1 MTSSPDRPFM
11 SLTAPPGQAVET
23 TAPDAPARHVDEFV
37 YDARARAKLRSSLRE
52 IFIFRECVT
61 SFASRNLRVRY
72 KQAVLGLGWA
82 VIQPLAFLGIFIL
95 FFNKV
100 AGVSGSTGTTYAA
113 FALASLVPW
122 QFVSNSVSFGGLA
135 LIVDAAGLLRKVY
148 FPREAP
154 VIGAILA
161 YVPDLFIGIG
171 LVLLAAPIT
180 GAHLSWTLIYTPIL
194 LVCIALPTLAVT
206 LPIGALTVY
215 YRDFKYA
222 LPFLVQLWMF
232 ASPVAYP
239 ITTIAPRWRPL
250 YAAVNPV
257 VGPLDGFVHVFAAG
271 SSPNWG
277 LLAISAASSCVL
289 LLVGYRVFKSFERE
303 IADVV

>member
-1 MTSSPDRPFM
+1 M
-11 SLTAPPGQAVET
+11 SLTAPPRQEPVT
-23 TAPDAPARHVDEFV
+23 STASPVPSLDEFV
-37 YDARARAKLRSSLRE
+37 FDGHVRPKLSASLRE
-52 IFIFRECVT
+52 IFVFRECVF

-82 VIQPLAFLGIFIL
+82 IIQPLAFLGIFII
-95 FFNKV
+95 FFNQV

-122 QFVSNSVSFGGLA
+122 QFVSNSVTFGGQA

-154 VIGAILA
+154 VLGAILA
-161 YVPDLFIGIG
+161 YVPDLLIGI
-171 LVLLAAPIT
+171 VLLLLAVPLT
-180 GAHLSWTLIYTPIL
+180 GAHISWTLVYTPVL
-194 LVCIALPTLAVT
+194 LVCIALPAVAIT

-239 ITTIAPRWRPL
+239 ITTLAPRWRPL
-250 YAAVNPV
+250 YALINPV
-257 VGPLDGFVHVFAAG
+257 VGPLDGFVHVFATG
-271 SSPNWG
+271 NSPEWG
-277 LLAISAASSCVL
+277 LVGISAASSMVVL
-289 LLVGYRVFKSFERE
+289 LLGYRVFKSFERE

>member
-1 MTSSPDRPFM
+1 M
-11 SLTAPPGQAVET
+11 SLTAPPREGQEIDAVDT
-23 TAPDAPARHVDEFV
+23 SAPHADEFV
-37 YDARARAKLRSSLRE
+37 FDGHVRPKLRASLRE
-52 IFIFRECVT
+52 IFVYRECVW

-82 VIQPLAFLGIFIL
+82 VIQPLAFLGVFIL

-100 AGVSGSTGTTYAA
+100 AGVGGTAGASYAA

-122 QFVSNSVSFGGLA
+122 QFVSNSVSFGGMG

-154 VIGAILA
+154 VIGAMFA
-161 YVPDLFIGIG
+161 YVPDLAIGIA

-180 GAHLSWTLIYTPIL
+180 GAHITWTVVYTPVL
-194 LVCIALPTLAVT
+194 LVCLVLPALAVT

-239 ITTIAPRWRPL
+239 ITTIAPKWRPL
-250 YAAVNPV
+250 YAAINPV
-257 VGPLDGFVHVFAAG
+257 VGPLDGFAHVFASGTA
-271 SSPNWG
+271 PNWG

-289 LLVGYRVFKSFERE
+289 LLIGYRMFKSFERE